1 MAVERHIRLT
11 SWLERA
17 FAAAGVLFLL
27 GPELLPAGQAQ
38 MVLERASDIR
48 ALSPKEADR
57 GLPVRLRAVV
67 TYYDAVQTDLFI
79 QDASAGIYVELK
91 RAVVKPDGLWQG
103 QEIELTGVTAS
114 GDFAPEVVKP
124 RIRILGQG
132 VLPTARKVSS
142 EEISSGGQDSQ
153 WVEGEGVVH
162 AATIEDNLLVL
173 NVFMGGRPIRV
184 RILSFPPSAVGELV
198 GSRLR
203 FRGACGATFNHKRQ
217 LTGLLVYIQDFKD
230 IQVEE
235 TAQTG
240 MATFP
245 LRHADS
251 LLRFTPNSD
260 RDQRIK
266 VRGIVTFQQLGHAL
280 FIRDANQDLMVYS
293 QQMLGVKPGDVVEA
307 LGFPALGQYAPVLQD
322 AIFQRVGSEP
332 PPKPIRA
339 TAEQLLKGDL
349 DAALV
354 EIEGKVQTRTETAKG
369 ELFALKAGNRIFHAQ
384 IEGSAEDPRVASLR
398 DGAELRVTG
407 ICMVETGGGDNEPQ
421 SFHLVIRSP
430 EDIAVLHRAPAWTF
444 TRLLW
449 SLSLLGLVALAAI
462 GWVVLLRRRVYAQTA
477 QLEGK
482 NRELAVAL
490 VAANESTKLKS
501 EFLANMSH
509 EIRTPMNGILGM
521 TDLVLESDLTPD
533 QREHLTVARESAE
546 SLLALLNDVLDLSN
560 IEAGYL
566 ALRPVGFSLRRC
578 VAEVR
583 QTILPAAEQKGLEV
597 RFDLG
602 PEIPDGLVGD
612 HARLRQVLLNLLSNA
627 VKFTDRGRI
636 EVSARVRDRRDQSL
650 VVEFSVSDTG
660 VGIPADKMDLIFEAF
675 RQADGSNT
683 RRHGGTGLGLT
694 ISSRLIAMMGGR
706 IWAQSTPQKGSV
718 FQFTVEF
725 EVAAFMPERPRAANP
740 AETRQPVSAGPKP
753 LRILLAEDN
762 PISQKITAKL
772 LESKGHRVTAV
783 VNGREVLALLDRD
796 EFDVV
801 LMDIQM
807 PLMDGLQCAVEIR
820 SRERKTGGR
829 IPIVAI
835 TGHTG
840 NGYEQRYSQCGM
852 DEYIVK
858 PLRPK
863 ELFHAIDA
871 SLHAQPAGYRN

>member
-1 MAVERHIRLT
+1 VAVERHIRLT

-17 FAAAGVLFLL
+17 FTAAGVLFLL
-27 GPELLPAGQAQ
+27 GPELLPSAQAQ
-38 MVLERASDIR
+38 RVLERAGDIR
-48 ALSPKEADR
+48 ALSPQEADR

-67 TYYDAVQTDLFI
+67 TYYDAVQTDLFV
-79 QDASAGIYVELK
+79 QDSSAGIYVELK
-91 RAVVKPDGLWQG
+91 SAVVKPDGLSQG
-103 QEIELTGVTAS
+103 QEIELTGITAS

-142 EEISSGGQDSQ
+142 EEIFSGGQDSQ

-162 AATIEDNLLVL
+162 AAAIEDNLLVL
-173 NVFMGGRPIRV
+173 NVFMGSRRMRV

-230 IQVEE
+230 VQVEE

-266 VRGIVTFQQLGHAL
+266 VRGVVTFQQLGHAM
-280 FIRDANQDLMVYS
+280 FIRDVNQDLMVYS

-307 LGFPALGQYAPVLQD
+307 LGFPALGEYAPVLQD
-322 AIFQRVGSEP
+322 AIFQRIGSAP
-332 PPKPIRA
+332 PPKAVRA
-339 TAEQLLKGDL
+339 SAEQLLKGDL

-369 ELFALKAGNRIFHAQ
+369 ELFALKAGNRVFHAQ
-384 IEGSAEDPRVASLR
+384 IEGSTEDPRVASLG
-398 DGAELRVTG
+398 DGAEIRVTG
-407 ICMVETGGGDNEPQ
+407 ICMVQTGGGDNEPQ
-421 SFHLVIRSP
+421 SFHLLIRSP
-430 EDIAVLHRAPAWTF
+430 EDIVVLHRAPAWTLS
-444 TRLLW
+444 RLLW
-449 SLSLLGLVALAAI
+449 SLSLLGVVALAAI

-490 VAANESTKLKS
+490 VAANEATKLKS

-521 TDLVLESDLTPD
+521 TDLVLETNLTAD

-566 ALRPVGFSLRRC
+566 ALRPAGFSLSRC

-597 RFDLG
+597 RFDLR

-612 HARLRQVLLNLLSNA
+612 SARLRQVLLNLLSNA
-627 VKFTDRGRI
+627 VKFTDHGSI
-636 EVSARVRDRRDQSL
+636 QVSARVRDRRDQSL

-706 IWAQSTPQKGSV
+706 IWAQSTPKKGSV
-718 FQFTVEF
+718 FHFTVEF
-725 EVAAFMPERPRAANP
+725 EVAAFMPERPRVANP
-740 AETRQPVSAGPKP
+740 AETMQPVSAGPKA

-762 PISQKITAKL
+762 PISQKITARL

-840 NGYEQRYSQCGM
+840 NGYERRYSQCGM

-863 ELFHAIDA
+863 ELFHAIDV
-871 SLHAQPAGYRN
+871 SLHAQSAGYRN

>member
-1 MAVERHIRLT
+1 
-11 SWLERA
+11 
-17 FAAAGVLFLL
+17 
-27 GPELLPAGQAQ
+27 
-38 MVLERASDIR
+38 VLERAGDIR
-48 ALSPKEADR
+48 ALSPQEADR

-67 TYYDAVQTDLFI
+67 TYYDATLADLFV
-79 QDASAGIYVELK
+79 QDSSAGIYVELK
-91 RAVVKPDGLWQG
+91 NAAVKPDGLWQG
-103 QEIELTGVTAS
+103 QQIELTGVTAS

-124 RIRILGQG
+124 QIRILGQG
-132 VLPTARKVSS
+132 VLPAPRKVSS
-142 EEISSGGQDSQ
+142 EEIFSGEEDSQ

-162 AATIEDNLLVL
+162 AAAIEDNLLVL
-173 NVFMGGRPIRV
+173 NVFMGGRRMRL
-184 RILSFPPSAVGELV
+184 RILSFPPAAVGELV

-217 LTGLLVYIQDFKD
+217 LTGLLVYLQDFKD
-230 IQVEE
+230 VHVEE

-245 LRHADS
+245 LRHAGS
-251 LLRFTPNSD
+251 LLRFTPNAD
-260 RDQRIK
+260 KDQRIK
-266 VRGIVTFQQLGHAL
+266 VRGVVTFQQLGHAL
-280 FIRDANQDLMVYS
+280 FIRDVNQDLMVYS
-293 QQMLGVKPGDVVEA
+293 QQMLAVKPGDVVEV
-307 LGFPALGQYAPVLQD
+307 LGFPALGEYAPVLED
-322 AIFQRVGSEP
+322 AIFQRTGSEP
-332 PPKPIRA
+332 PPKPVH
-339 TAEQLLKGDL
+339 TTVEQLLKGDL
-349 DAALV
+349 DAGLV
-354 EIEGKVQTRTETAKG
+354 EIAGKVQTHTKTAKG

-384 IEGSAEDPRVASLR
+384 IEGSTENRLLASSG
-398 DGAELRVTG
+398 DGAELEVTG

-421 SFHLVIRSP
+421 SFHLLIRSP
-430 EDIAVLHRAPAWTF
+430 EDIVVLHRAPAWTL
-444 TRLLW
+444 TRMLW
-449 SLSLLGLVALAAI
+449 FLSLVGLVALAAI

-482 NRELAVAL
+482 NHELAVAL
-490 VAANESTKLKS
+490 TAANEATKLKS

-521 TDLVLESDLTPD
+521 TDLVLETDLTPD

-566 ALRPVGFSLRRC
+566 ALRPVAFSLRRC
-578 VAEVR
+578 VADVM
-583 QTILPAAEQKGLEV
+583 QTIRPAAQQKGLEV
-597 RFDLG
+597 RFDLT
-602 PEIPDGLVGD
+602 PDIPDGLMGD
-612 HARLRQVLLNLLSNA
+612 QARLRQVLLNLSSNA
-627 VKFTDRGRI
+627 VKFTDSGSI
-636 EVSARVRDRRDQSL
+636 EVKAQVRERRTQSL
-650 VVEFSVSDTG
+650 VLEFSVSDTG
-660 VGIPADKMDLIFEAF
+660 VGIPAEKMDLIFEAF

-706 IWAQSTPQKGSV
+706 IWAQSTPLKGSV
-718 FQFTVEF
+718 FHFTVEF
-725 EVAAFMPERPRAANP
+725 EVAAYMPERPRVANP
-740 AETRQPVSAGPKP
+740 AETRQPVSAGPKA

-840 NGYEQRYSQCGM
+840 NGYERRYSQCGM

-863 ELFHAIDA
+863 ELFHAIDV
-871 SLHAQPAGYRN
+871 SLHAHSAGYRN

>member
-1 MAVERHIRLT
+1 MRLT
-11 SWLERA
+11 SSRTRA
-17 FAAAGVLFLL
+17 FAVTAVLSLV
-27 GPELLPAGQAQ
+27 GSKLLPAAQAQ
-38 MVLERASDIR
+38 TVLERASDIR
-48 ALSPKEADR
+48 ALSPQVADR
-57 GLPVRLRAVV
+57 GLPVHLRAVV
-67 TYYDAVQTDLFI
+67 TYYDAAQADLFV
-79 QDASAGIYVELK
+79 QDSSAGIYVELK
-91 RAVVKPDGLWQG
+91 SAVVKPDGLWQG

-124 RIRILGQG
+124 RVRILGQG
-132 VLPTARKVSS
+132 VLPAARRVSS
-142 EEISSGGQDSQ
+142 EEIFSGGQDSQ
-153 WVEGEGVVH
+153 WVEGEGVIH
-162 AATIEDNLLVL
+162 AAAIEDNLLVL
-173 NVFMGGRPIRV
+173 NVFMGGRRMRV
-184 RILSFPPSAVGELV
+184 RILSFPPSVVGELV

-230 IQVEE
+230 VRVEE

-251 LLRFTPNSD
+251 LLRFTSNAD

-266 VRGIVTFQQLGHAL
+266 VRGVVTFQQLGHAL
-280 FIRDANQDLMVYS
+280 FIRDVNQDLMVYS
-293 QQMLGVKPGDVVEA
+293 QQMLGVKPGDVVEV
-307 LGFPALGQYAPVLQD
+307 LGFPALGEYAPVLQD

-332 PPKPIRA
+332 PPKAVRA

-349 DAALV
+349 DAGLV
-354 EIEGKVQTRTETAKG
+354 EIEGRVQTHTDTAKG

-384 IEGSAEDPRVASLR
+384 IDGSTEDPGVASLG

-407 ICMVETGGGDNEPQ
+407 ICMVKTGGGDNEPQ

-430 EDIAVLHRAPAWTF
+430 EDIVVLRRAPAWTL
-444 TRLLW
+444 TRMLW
-449 SLSLLGLVALAAI
+449 SLSLLGLVALAAS
-462 GWVVLLRRRVYAQTA
+462 GWVILLRRRVHAQTA

-482 NRELAVAL
+482 NRDLAVAL
-490 VAANESTKLKS
+490 AAANEATKLKS

-521 TDLVLESDLTPD
+521 TDLVLETNLSPD

-560 IEAGYL
+560 MEAGYL
-566 ALRPVGFSLRRC
+566 ALHPVGFSLRRC
-578 VAEVR
+578 VAEVMEA
-583 QTILPAAEQKGLEV
+583 ILPAAEQKGLEV
-597 RFDLG
+597 RFDLM
-602 PEIPDGLVGD
+602 PEVPDGLVGD
-612 HARLRQVLLNLLSNA
+612 NARLRQVLLNLLSNA
-627 VKFTDRGRI
+627 VKFTDHGSI
-636 EVSARVRDRRDQSL
+636 EVNARVRDRRDQSL
-650 VVEFSVSDTG
+650 VVEFSVADTG
-660 VGIPADKMDLIFEAF
+660 VGIPPDKMDLIFEAF

-718 FQFTVEF
+718 FHFTAEF
-725 EVAAFMPERPRAANP
+725 ELAADMPERPRVANP
-740 AETRQPVSAGPKP
+740 AETRLPVSAGPKP

-820 SRERKTGGR
+820 TRERKTGGR

-840 NGYEQRYSQCGM
+840 NGYERRYSQCGM

-863 ELFHAIDA
+863 ELFHAIDV
-871 SLHAQPAGYRN
+871 SLHTHSA